1 MVYRLRVLRRHV
13 RCYVRAMNRRG
24 RRLATIFA
32 SLAAMTLALAGAAE
46 GANGPR
52 DRLVKAYSPITM
64 LRAQEHP
71 PCDNQEEQ
79 YQPTTVDVVLGNPK
93 VDLVRE
99 TADGNSRVI
108 ESGPRAADIAGLGKR
123 YHLDLPGDPLEPECT
138 YAEDFAAIQK
148 AGDAPALTYAHI
160 ATEDDEPGF
169 VVQYWFYYYFNQFN
183 DLHES
188 DWEGMQ
194 IAFKPGTPREALK
207 TGPDEIVL
215 FQHSGGEKA
224 DWDEAKVQKE
234 GTHPVVYPAAG
245 SHATFYDSAV
255 YVENGQRGS
264 GLGCDNTTEPL
275 RRLPL
280 RPVLVPTKPPRGSR
294 FQWLSYKG
302 RWGQKEKSY
311 NNGPT
316 GPNTKTQWLEPFSW
330 AADVRST
337 SPQLPGGFV
346 LGPTV
351 TGAFCGTVASLSSF
365 VNLEAQTRFGAIA
378 MGVVLLLLIA
388 VPAALTRWRPVALV
402 PLRQQR
408 AFGQLLRAARQL
420 YGRHWRPLVLI
431 GLTSI
436 PILGVVKGLE
446 WLVLVVTGGGS
457 FGNGVSNTIGSV
469 AEPIGFAVVAAVV
482 ITFMRELESGQ
493 PPGFVAAYRGMLE
506 RFWQVVLGQIAAS
519 LLVLLLALTIIGI
532 PIAIWKYI
540 AWQFVQQEILFADKP
555 IREAFRG
562 SSGIVRGNWWRTV
575 RVAGFLWLIS
585 VVTGPVLGF
594 ALIFTALPLV
604 WINVLGSLVF
614 ALLVPYVAI
623 GRTLLYFDL
632 AVRQE
637 RAATEPTR
645 RRRWWSRLRE
655 SPQPG

>member
-1 MVYRLRVLRRHV
+1 
-13 RCYVRAMNRRG
+13 MNRRG
-24 RRLATIFA
+24 RWLATIFV
-32 SLAAMTLALAGAAE
+32 SVAAVSLALAGAAE

-52 DRLVKAYSPITM
+52 HRLVKAYSPITM
-64 LRAQEHP
+64 LRAQEEDP
-71 PCDNQEEQ
+71 PCDADEEQ
-79 YQPTTVDVVLGNPK
+79 YKPTTVDVVLGNPK

-99 TADGNSRVI
+99 TAEGNTREI
-108 ESGPRAADIAGLGKR
+108 ESRPTAADIAGLGKR
-123 YHLDLPGDPLEPECT
+123 YHLDLPGDPLTPACT
-138 YAEDFAAIQK
+138 YAEDFAAIVK
-148 AGDAPALTYAHI
+148 AGKAPAITYAHI
-160 ATEDDEPGF
+160 ATERGERGL

-194 IAFKPGTPREALK
+194 IAFDANTAREALAK
-207 TGPDEIVL
+207 GPYEIAL

-224 DWDEAKVQKE
+224 DWNEPKVQKE

-264 GLGCDNTTEPL
+264 GLGCDNTTAPL
-275 RRLPL
+275 RRLPV
-280 RPVLVPTKPPRGSR
+280 RPVLVPTSPPLGSR
-294 FQWLSYKG
+294 FQWLTYDG

-316 GPNTKTQWLEPFSW
+316 GPNTKDQWLEPFSW
-330 AADVRST
+330 MAGLRST

-351 TGAFCGTVASLSSF
+351 TGAFCGTVATLSSF
-365 VNLEAQTRFGAIA
+365 VNFEAQTTVGAIA
-378 MGVVLLLLIA
+378 IGVVLVLLLV
-388 VPAALTRWRPVALV
+388 VPALLTRWRPVELS

-408 AFGQLLRAARQL
+408 AFGQLIRAARQL

-431 GLTSI
+431 SLTSI

-446 WLVLVVTGGGS
+446 WLVLELTGGGW
-457 FGNGVSNTIGSV
+457 FGNGISNTIGSV
-469 AEPIGFAVVAAVV
+469 GEPIGFAVVAAVV
-482 ITFMRELESGQ
+482 ITFMRGLERGQ
-493 PPGFVAAYRGMLE
+493 RPGFLSAYRGMLD
-506 RFWQVVLGQIAAS
+506 RFWRVVFGQILAS
-519 LLVLLLALTIIGI
+519 TLVFLLALTVVGL
-532 PIAIWKYI
+532 PIAIWKYVG
-540 AWQFVQQEILFADKP
+540 WQFVQQEILFEDKP

-562 SSGIVRGNWWRTV
+562 SSRIVRGRWWRTV

-594 ALIFTALPLV
+594 ALIFTALSLV
-604 WINVLGSLVF
+604 WINVVGSLVF
-614 ALLVPYVAI
+614 ALLLPYVAI

-632 AVRQE
+632 AARQE
-637 RAATEPTR
+637 EAATEPTR
-645 RRRWWSRLRE
+645 RRRWWSRFRA